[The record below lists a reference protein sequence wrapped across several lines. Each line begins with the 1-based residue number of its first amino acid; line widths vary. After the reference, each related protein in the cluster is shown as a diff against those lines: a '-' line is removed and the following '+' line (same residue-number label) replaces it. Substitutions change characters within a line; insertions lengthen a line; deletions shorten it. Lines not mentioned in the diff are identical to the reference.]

1 MAQPAGSPGTV
12 GGIGGA
18 AAREP
23 PPGFADLDVQTIR
36 DQKNKAAAYLEQQ
49 CSAALEI
56 AKQQHESQKTMI
68 KMEGERTAAVQ
79 TQQIQ
84 AKRDQEIMILEQ
96 SHQQQKMAIEQA
108 FQSKLMEIEQAAL
121 AMTAQAQQQ
130 SLQREIYD
138 RLSKM
143 HPTGGAPGGAA
154 LPAGGM
160 MGPR

>member
-1 MAQPAGSPGTV
+1 MAQPAGSPGTI
-12 GGIGGA
+12 GGIGSGK
-18 AAREP
+18 EP

-79 TQQIQ
+79 MQQIQ

-96 SHQQQKMAIEQA
+96 SHQQQKMAIGQA

-130 SLQREIYD
+130 ALQREIYD

-143 HPTGGAPGGAA
+143 HPTGGTPGGAA
-154 LPAGGM
+154 VSATGM
-160 MGPR
+160 PPR